1 LRYIT
6 YRKTVFYNSIMIIL
20 LSPAK
25 IMDFKSPSPL
35 DQYTQPE
42 FIKEAGS
49 LIKLMQ
55 NLDMSELSKLLDI
68 NSNLT
73 QLNFDRI
80 FNWHQPFTLANSK
93 QAAYVFDGEAYRG
106 LDAKTLTK
114 EDMEFAQKHLRLLSG
129 LYGVLR
135 PLDLIQAYRLE
146 VSTKLT
152 NPKGRDLYDFWEE
165 KVTKTIKK
173 TLKESGEP
181 QVILNLAS
189 NEYFKT
195 IKQGTRKL
203 KVIDVEFYEFKND
216 QFKQVVI
223 YTKKARGMMARYIIQ
238 NRIEDIESLK
248 GFDAEEYWYSPQMS
262 SNQKLVFVR

>member
-1 LRYIT
+1 MIT
-6 YRKTVFYNSIMIIL
+6 I

-25 IMDFKSPSPL
+25 IMDFKNPSPL
-35 DQYTQPE
+35 PDYSQPE
-42 FIKEAGS
+42 FLKEAGR

-114 EDMEFAQKHLRLLSG
+114 EDMDFAQQHLRLLSG
-129 LYGVLR
+129 LYGILR

-146 VSTKLT
+146 VSTKLN
-152 NPKGRDLYDFWEE
+152 NPAGKDLYAFWQE
-165 KVTKTIKK
+165 KVTKSILRA
-173 TLKESGEP
+173 LKESGET
-181 QVILNLAS
+181 QVLLNLAS

-195 IKQGTRKL
+195 LRAASFKS
-203 KVIDVEFYEFKND
+203 KVVDVEFYEYKND
-216 QFKQVVI
+216 QFKQIVI
-223 YTKKARGMMARYIIQ
+223 YTKKARGMMARYVIE
-238 NRIEDIESLK
+238 NRINQLEDLK
-248 GFDAEEYWYSPQMS
+248 GFHADGYWYNPAMS
-262 SNQKLVFVR
+262 TDNKLVFAR